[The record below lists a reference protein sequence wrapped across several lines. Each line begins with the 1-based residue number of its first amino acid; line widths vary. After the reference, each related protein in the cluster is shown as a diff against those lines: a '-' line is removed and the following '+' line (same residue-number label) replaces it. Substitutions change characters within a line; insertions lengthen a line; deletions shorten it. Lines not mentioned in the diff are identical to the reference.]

1 MGAGLQDRTR
11 KLEGYSYMMV
21 ADIPNKE
28 RHFEGFEQY
37 TTRLLMSRN
46 CLVGDTWLIPWKVK

>member
-28 RHFEGFEQY
+28 RHFEGFDS
-37 TTRLLMSRN
+37 TPRG
-46 CLVGDTWLIPWKVK
+46 C